1 MSSMKIFR
9 VQIPSSP
16 TTFVSKKEKENG
28 NQRNNVGW
36 LKAGTSQRR
45 EYFYT
50 WKKKKKKKGKSLSFT
65 LFRQKY
71 LHYTLKKKKN
81 TNKVSALWFPLA
93 RQVNHLMF
101 LHSPVGL
108 ASIYNQRLKSC
119 MWEYCVRSKL
129 DFWSITKEVS
139 GQTTERTPTKACN
152 ATKTFDATLPI
163 FYIKK

>member
-1 MSSMKIFR
+1 MKIFR

-50 WKKKKKKKGKSLSFT
+50 WRKKKKKGKSLSFT